1 VPFHYDKTT
10 NESQFLATNF
20 PKNFNWLGK
29 YYDETFLALN
39 CALQYGYL
47 KNYGEY
53 SRLSDTITIPTFRL
67 DIFRKLLRFATRP
80 RRRGP
85 LVPPPPPHLVAL
97 RRLVAVLQAKTR
109 RKSVVVPAGK
119 RGWLLAQCRLVT
131 RGVTAATLNSLEF

>member
-53 SRLSDTITIPTFRL
+53 SRLSDTITLQFRL
-67 DIFRKLLRFATRP
+67 SDSTFSENFYGLQRVLDDGAPLSRHHRRISLLFAVLLPYFKRKLDEKASLYRLENADGCLRN
-80 RRRGP
+80 
-85 LVPPPPPHLVAL
+85 V
-97 RRLVAVLQAKTR
+97 
-109 RKSVVVPAGK
+109 
-119 RGWLLAQCRLVT
+119 GW
-131 RGVTAATLNSLEF
+131 